1 MAMNLFASY
10 KNWRKYRET
19 YNELAR
25 LTSRELADL
34 GINRGE
40 ISQVA
45 KQAVGY

>member
-1 MAMNLFASY
+1 MAMNLISTY
-10 KNWRKYRET
+10 KNWLKYRET

-25 LTSRELADL
+25 LNTRELADL

-40 ISQVA
+40 IGKIA

>member
-1 MAMNLFASY
+1 MNLINGF

-19 YNELAR
+19 YGELSR
-25 LTSRELADL
+25 LTQRELADL

-45 KQAVGY
+45 RRAVGY